1 MMNTEAVVQ
10 HRAKV
15 EETAMKLSNT
25 RDRLSKIGRDIYEH
39 RNWLNGWKAVTDLES
54 RRLTGEHARRTGEV
68 ERLETL
74 RRTVKAECDA
84 LESELK
90 DLRAQHFGP
99 DDILAERIEAYHAA
113 VTTWEEAGADK
124 VKFQEQKEQAASQL
138 AKASTALSLA
148 KRKVGSLLSIAEVTE
163 ANKAVAD
170 AEQKHAIQETLCG
183 NIEKALSD
191 ATARKKAAAEAVKM
205 REREMLS
212 AKVAA
217 VLDALRKTPAFG
229 EVRQALELAFAAGFR
244 GGRWG
249 SYDRFLAHAFMTE
262 EDMVPGRGE
271 RMKSLFT
278 ENMQALG
285 IVDVVE
291 S

>member
-1 MMNTEAVVQ
+1 MNTEAVAQ

-15 EETAMKLSNT
+15 EETAMKLSDT

-39 RNWLNGWKAVTDLES
+39 RNWLNGWKNVTDIES

-84 LESELK
+84 LESEL
-90 DLRAQHFGP
+90 DALRAQHFGP
-99 DDILAERIEAYHAA
+99 DVLLAERVEAYRSA
-113 VTTWEEAGADK
+113 VATWEAAGADK
-124 VKFQEQKEQAASQL
+124 IKFQEQKEQAAHQL
-138 AKASTALSLA
+138 AKASAELNLA
-148 KRKVGSLLSIAEVTE
+148 RRKVGGLLSIAEVTE
-163 ANKAVAD
+163 ANMAVAE
-170 AEQKHAIQETLCG
+170 AERNHASQEALCG
-183 NIEKALSD
+183 NIDKALSD

-205 REREMLS
+205 LEREMLA

-244 GGRWG
+244 AERWG

-262 EDMVPGRGE
+262 EGVVCGGGE
-271 RMKSLFT
+271 RMKSLFA
-278 ENMQALG
+278 ENVQALD